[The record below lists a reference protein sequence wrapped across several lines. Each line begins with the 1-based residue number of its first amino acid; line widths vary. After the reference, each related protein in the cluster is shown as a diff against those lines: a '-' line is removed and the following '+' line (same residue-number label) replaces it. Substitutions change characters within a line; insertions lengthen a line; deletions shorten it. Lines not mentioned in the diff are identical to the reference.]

1 MRSIAQRFVSV
12 LSPAPSEF
20 APDLLSIQ
28 SDPPA
33 KLPRGVGYTVVA
45 LFAIA
50 LAWVT
55 FGRLDIV
62 AVAEGRLVPQGFLKI
77 VQPAVGG
84 VVREILVREG
94 QTVKA
99 GEVLMRMDTTL
110 AAADVHTLQNEYALR
125 DLTLRRIDAELADA
139 PLAPREGDR
148 PDLYAQIEAQHRA
161 RRLAYQDAIA
171 QETALLAKS
180 KADLA
185 AARELQTKLT
195 DTLPSYRRSAEA
207 YEKLGRDGYAGS
219 IVVQEKVRER
229 IEKEQ
234 DLKAQTAAIEALKAT
249 IAQSDRRL
257 AQITSNYRADLQKE
271 RVETESRRD
280 RLQQELEKEQ
290 HKASLLE
297 LRAPQ
302 AGTVKELATHT
313 RGTVVS
319 PGTVLMTLVPQDE
332 PLQAQVM
339 VHNDDAGFVHE
350 GQKVKLK
357 LAAYPFQKY
366 GMVDGTVVQL
376 GADTIDMQPGQTPAG
391 DRNAGRVPA
400 QGYKAIV
407 ALDTQVLE
415 RDGAKLR
422 LAPGMQVVAEIN
434 QGKRTVLEYLLSPAQ
449 RAFQEAGRER

>member
-1 MRSIAQRFVSV
+1 MRTIAQRFVSV

-33 KLPRGVGYTVVA
+33 KLPRGVGYIVVA

-62 AVAEGRLVPQGFLKI
+62 AAAEGRLVPQGFLKI

-84 VVREILVREG
+84 VVRDILVREG
-94 QTVKA
+94 QTVRA

-110 AAADVHTLQNEYALR
+110 AAADVHTLQTEYALR

-139 PLAPREGDR
+139 PLAPRDGDR

-171 QETALLAKS
+171 QETALLAKA

-280 RLQQELEKEQ
+280 RLKQELEKEQ

-297 LRAPQ
+297 LKAPQ
-302 AGTVKELATHT
+302 AGHRQGARDPHPRHGRVAGHGPHDARPARRAAAGAGDGPQRRRRLRA
-313 RGTVVS
+313 RGTAGQAEARRVS
-319 PGTVLMTLVPQDE
+319 VPEVRHGRRHGRPPRRGLDRHAVR
-332 PLQAQVM
+332 PRRRPATATQA
-339 VHNDDAGFVHE
+339 ASRPR
-350 GQKVKLK
+350 
-357 LAAYPFQKY
+357 ATRRSSPS
-366 GMVDGTVVQL
+366 
-376 GADTIDMQPGQTPAG
+376 TPRCSSATA
-391 DRNAGRVPA
+391 RN
-400 QGYKAIV
+400 
-407 ALDTQVLE
+407 
-415 RDGAKLR
+415 
-422 LAPGMQVVAEIN
+422 
-434 QGKRTVLEYLLSPAQ
+434 
-449 RAFQEAGRER
+449 

>member
-1 MRSIAQRFVSV
+1 MVI
-12 LSPAPSEF
+12 
-20 APDLLSIQ
+20 
-28 SDPPA
+28 
-33 KLPRGVGYTVVA
+33 A
-45 LFAIA
+45 LFGIA
-50 LAWVT
+50 LIWVV

-62 AVAEGRLVPQGFLKI
+62 AAAEGRLVPQGFLKI

-84 VVREILVREG
+84 VVRDILVREG
-94 QTVKA
+94 QTVRA

-110 AAADVHTLQNEYALR
+110 AAADVQALQTEYGLR

-139 PLAPREGDR
+139 PLTMREGDR

-161 RRLAYQDAIA
+161 RRQAYQDALA
-171 QETALLAKS
+171 QETALLAKA
-180 KADLA
+180 KADVA
-185 AARELQTKLT
+185 SARELQTKLAE
-195 DTLPSYRRSAEA
+195 TLPSYRRSADA

-229 IEKEQ
+229 IEKER
-234 DLKAQTAAIEALKAT
+234 DLKAQAAAVEALQAT

-257 AQITSNYRADLQKE
+257 AQITSNYRADLLKE
-271 RVETESRRD
+271 RVETEARRE
-280 RLQQELEKEQ
+280 RLKQELEKEQ

-297 LRAPQ
+297 LKAPQ

-339 VHNDDAGFVHE
+339 VRNDDAGFVHE
-350 GQKVKLK
+350 GQRVKLK

-366 GMVDGTVVQL
+366 GMVEGTVLHL
-376 GADTIDMQPGQTPAG
+376 GADAIDMQPAQAG
-391 DRNAGRVPA
+391 DRPAARPA

-407 ALDTQVLE
+407 ALDSQVLE

-422 LAPGMQVVAEIN
+422 LAPGMQVVAEIH
-434 QGKRTVLEYLLSPAQ
+434 QGKRSVLEYLLSPAQ
-449 RAFQEAGRER
+449 RAFHEAGRER